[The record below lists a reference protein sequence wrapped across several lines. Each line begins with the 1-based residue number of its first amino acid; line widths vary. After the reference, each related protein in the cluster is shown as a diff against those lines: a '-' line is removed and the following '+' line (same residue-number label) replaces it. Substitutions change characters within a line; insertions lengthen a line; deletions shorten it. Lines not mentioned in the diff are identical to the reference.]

1 MGNQQLYG
9 LVNNAGTGFEHKV
22 SDKDIIDTNFYGPK
36 RVCDNFI
43 KLLDPTAGRIVNIGS
58 NGGPEFVSTITDLT
72 VKKQVREEINLQFEG
87 VLDIVFLYSQMC
99 SASTSWAELEVLM
112 ERFLGGDD
120 FGGGTCYDLS
130 KAGLMVYTMQLAA
143 QYPNLKVSCVN
154 PGFISTNMSKGYGAT
169 KLPDEG
175 TLSTMKCLF
184 EELPGNGFFYECD
197 GLRSPLHKLRM
208 PNEPEYNG
216 EPPVFD

>member
-1 MGNQQLYG
+1 MLFQVKKALGNQHLYG
-9 LVNNAGTGFEHKV
+9 LINNAGTGFEHKV

-58 NGGPEFVSTITDLT
+58 HGGPEFVSTITDLT

-87 VLDIVFLYSQMC
+87 VLDIVILYSQMC

-143 QYPNLKVSCVN
+143 QYPNLKVRNDVKNWLNFQAEVSYANALRYLV
-154 PGFISTNMSKGYGAT
+154 STR
-169 KLPDEG
+169 D
-175 TLSTMKCLF
+175 LSVQTCPRDMVPQSYLMRAHYQ
-184 EELPGNGFFYECD
+184 P
-197 GLRSPLHKLRM
+197 
-208 PNEPEYNG
+208 
-216 EPPVFD
+216 